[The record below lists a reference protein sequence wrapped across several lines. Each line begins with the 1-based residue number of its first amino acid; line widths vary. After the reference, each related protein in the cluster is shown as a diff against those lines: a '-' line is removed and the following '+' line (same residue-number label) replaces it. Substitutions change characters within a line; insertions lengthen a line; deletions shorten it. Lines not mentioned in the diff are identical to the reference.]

1 MFIEETLSQL
11 VASEVVEILNTQV
24 PILLDVKGAIIVENT
39 IITNQAADMIIELDA
54 IIVTNMDIRVVCVRK
69 TGEKLAMKTE
79 PKDRMERNLRKRNF
93 SLFDT

>member
-1 MFIEETLSQL
+1 MFTEETLSQL

-39 IITNQAADMIIELDA
+39 IITNQAADMINELDA

-69 TGEKLAMKTE
+69 TGIAIEKLAMKTE
-79 PKDRMERNLRKRNF
+79 PKD
-93 SLFDT
+93 